1 VALEADRLLS
11 ALTPDRRATLVT
23 TADEHGY
30 VFDVRLQGDD
40 ETVFLRYPGQ

>member
-1 VALEADRLLS
+1 LVCLAD
-11 ALTPDRRATLVT
+11 DK
-23 TADEHGY
+23 GY